1 MLHLFFLLT
10 RKVFVFVE
18 KNPSPFTHLFTILP
32 EKIIGQVFL
41 YKSYVALVF
50 FVDRESLSLWKKKEA
65 LLWIQEPFSG
75 IFDSSVF
82 SARELSQG
90 LVFTDAGVLWN
101 SVFLSSDHCQGNLYS
116 YTVLLLR
123 LKKKKK
129 KKKELV
135 PQQFI

>member
-1 MLHLFFLLT
+1 MVLN
-10 RKVFVFVE
+10 RS
-18 KNPSPFTHLFTILP
+18 N
-32 EKIIGQVFL
+32 GQFIW
-41 YKSYVALVF
+41 SRQAGGTCF

-101 SVFLSSDHCQGNLYS
+101 SVFLSS
-116 YTVLLLR
+116 VLLLR
-123 LKKKKK
+123 LTKKKKK
-129 KKKELV
+129 KKKKGEVLPTKFSFNGCIIKKNLV
-135 PQQFI
+135 T